1 MNGKLLATL
10 AQFGLDSA
18 AADPPVDRS
27 GAPADIDAVIENSHA
42 GTELL
47 LDALPN
53 TDPRRTLER
62 VTRAVR
68 TIRGADDNPIDLYI
82 YEPEGRSGR
91 LPAVLYFHGGGMTIV
106 SADNRGT
113 STWCRELAALGLVVV
128 GVGFRN
134 AHHLGPNPFPAGLS
148 DCVAAVRWLDE
159 HRDDLGVSGII
170 LQGESGGA
178 NLALAVALTANR
190 EGWSDKIA
198 GVYALVPYISGA
210 YGWPLERK
218 LRELPS
224 LVENDGYFVNC
235 AEMDLFVH
243 SYDPTGMHATDPLA
257 WPYFATPQDVRG
269 LPPHVISVDEL
280 DPLRDEGIAY
290 FRKLQD
296 AGVPVVGRVNLGITH
311 AAESIFR
318 EASAEYFDA
327 TIADIHRFAGS
338 L

>member
-1 MNGKLLATL
+1 MNGELLDTL
-10 AQFGLDSA
+10 ARFGLDAA

-27 GAPADIDAVIENSHA
+27 GAPADIHAVLESSHA

-47 LDALPN
+47 LESLPN
-53 TDPRRTLER
+53 SDPRRTLER
-62 VTRAVR
+62 VTRDVL
-68 TIRGADDNPIDLYI
+68 TIRGADGNPIDLYV
-82 YEPEGRSGR
+82 YAPADRSGT
-91 LPAVLYFHGGGMTIV
+91 LPAVVYFHGGGMTIV

-113 STWCRELAALGLVVV
+113 STWCRELANLGLVVV
-128 GVGFRN
+128 GVDFRN
-134 AHHLGPNPFPAGLS
+134 AHHGGPNPFPAGLN

-159 HRDDLGVSGII
+159 HRADLGVSNIV

-178 NLALAVALTANR
+178 NLALAVALAANR
-190 EGWSDKIA
+190 GGWSDRIA
-198 GVYALVPYISGA
+198 GVYALVPYISGG
-210 YGWPLERK
+210 YGWPRERK

-235 AEMDLFVH
+235 AEMDLLVH
-243 SYDPTGMHATDPLA
+243 SYDPTATHTTDPLA
-257 WPYFATPQDVRG
+257 WPYFATGEDVRG

-318 EASAEYFDA
+318 EAAAGYFDA
-327 TIADIHRFAGS
+327 TTADIHRFAHS